1 MHKAS
6 LHERPAFFEEES
18 IVAVCADWLVQKS
31 ILQIAVQL
39 FEWISFGYV
48 HTLFV
53 FSPCMNIEALG
64 FFFFFL
70 WVCLPQAKFNFE
82 A

>member
-6 LHERPAFFEEES
+6 LDERPAFFEEES
-18 IVAVCADWLVQKS
+18 IIAVCADCLLQKS

-39 FEWISFGYV
+39 AEWISFGSA

-53 FSPCMNIEALG
+53 FPP
-64 FFFFFL
+64 
-70 WVCLPQAKFNFE
+70 V
-82 A
+82 